1 MYCSKC
7 GTEIDNEAI
16 ICPKCGGEVREGPKG
31 YFCSNYKNGCQL
43 NGLWKNAC
51 WVNITAKDVKQL
63 LAGKTIEKAAK
74 TKSGKSYKKKL
85 IYDIK
90 KGEIHEV

>member
-1 MYCSKC
+1 M
-7 GTEIDNEAI
+7 
-16 ICPKCGGEVREGPKG
+16 
-31 YFCSNYKNGCQL
+31 

-74 TKSGKSYKKKL
+74 TKSGESYKKKL